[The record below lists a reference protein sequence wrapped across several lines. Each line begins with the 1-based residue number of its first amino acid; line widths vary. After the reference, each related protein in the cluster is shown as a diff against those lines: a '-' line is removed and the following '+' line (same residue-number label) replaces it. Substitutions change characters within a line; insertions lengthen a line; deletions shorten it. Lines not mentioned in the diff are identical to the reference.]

1 MVRSLCSEI
10 IAQWVVPPPRL
21 NLVRYHGVLAPNAG
35 DRDRIVPGAQEAPTE
50 GYSHA
55 EQCPSSV
62 ATLLRR
68 VDARTRAIF
77 RAKFPL
83 PGNERTPFIIP
94 NSAGL
99 QREGCA
105 ILKTFHG
112 RTK

>member
-1 MVRSLCSEI
+1 MV
-10 IAQWVVPPPRL
+10 
-21 NLVRYHGVLAPNAG
+21 APNHRQVTNPHRVDAP
-35 DRDRIVPGAQEAPTE
+35 RYALLGAFQGSTW
-50 GYSHA
+50 YFRH
-55 EQCPSSV
+55 PSSV
-62 ATLLRR
+62 AALLRR
-68 VDARTRAIF
+68 VDARTCVIT

>member
-1 MVRSLCSEI
+1 MNACRRTESFGD
-10 IAQWVVPPPRL
+10 AQST
-21 NLVRYHGVLAPNAG
+21 
-35 DRDRIVPGAQEAPTE
+35 IVKDFSAFQESTW
-50 GYSHA
+50 YFRH
-55 EQCPSSV
+55 PSSV
-62 ATLLRR
+62 AALLWR
-68 VDARTRAIF
+68 VDARTCAIT